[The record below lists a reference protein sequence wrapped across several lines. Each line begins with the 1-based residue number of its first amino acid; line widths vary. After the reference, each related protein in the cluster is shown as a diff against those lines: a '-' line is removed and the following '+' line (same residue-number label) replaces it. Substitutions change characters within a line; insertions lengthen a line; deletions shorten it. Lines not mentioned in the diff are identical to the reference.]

1 VAAPPGNYPRAPPRA
16 RGRSVRRSGAR
27 WRGRGVCTGNEGRR
41 GLTFI
46 QFKILR
52 VRVGTAL
59 GKTKVL
65 EKGPSVTAA
74 RARARARAAGARA
87 RSPEAGARARA
98 PTPAAADA
106 LARAHEGGSLAHE
119 AALGH
124 GGDPARVTAIAATRL
139 RAVRGPGAVL
149 GAGVVASHRDQDARS
164 ESSPVY
170 AHIYNRPRS
179 CYCTQHFVLPKHPLH
194 TLCSFDRRIS

>member
-1 VAAPPGNYPRAPPRA
+1 
-16 RGRSVRRSGAR
+16 VRR
-27 WRGRGVCTGNEGRR
+27 GNEGRG

-46 QFKILR
+46 LSKILR
-52 VRVGTAL
+52 VRLGTAL

-65 EKGPSVTAA
+65 AREPSVTAA

-106 LARAHEGGSLAHE
+106 PARGHEGGSLAHE

-124 GGDPARVTAIAATRL
+124 VGDPARATAIAATRL
-139 RAVRGPGAVL
+139 RAARGRMRFWVL
-149 GAGVVASHRDQDARS
+149 AWWLATATKMRGRNQTRFMHTSTTDPEAAI
-164 ESSPVY
+164 
-170 AHIYNRPRS
+170 AHSIS
-179 CYCTQHFVLPKHPLH
+179 CYQSTRCTRSVHSTAAFPE
-194 TLCSFDRRIS
+194 TDE

>member
-1 VAAPPGNYPRAPPRA
+1 MAAPPGNYPRAPPRA

-74 RARARARAAGARA
+74 RARA
-87 RSPEAGARARA
+87 

-124 GGDPARVTAIAATRL
+124 VGDPARVTAIAATRL